1 MQSFL
6 DRKTRGR
13 SHGLYSNW
21 MNRWQR
27 QISFLSSVVLYT
39 RVASDELKAFTKHGY
54 YLYRCSRRFADNPWT
69 TLSLIML
76 FLCVKCTRDACTLC
90 RCCFHAGITSTIVDY
105 LCTIVHLRS
114 YELKELGNCS
124 RSRRH
129 VLTDA
134 ILFWCIVDFVFRR
147 CHHSLGAVSDRLPRC
162 WAAVCPSR
170 VLGPGT
176 GTYSGTTTL
185 STIIRHLTENE
196 SFFSLTF
203 RFFLSNGVKKEF
215 RWQRNKT
222 VL

>member
-1 MQSFL
+1 MLF
-6 DRKTRGR
+6 
-13 SHGLYSNW
+13 
-21 MNRWQR
+21 
-27 QISFLSSVVLYT
+27 T
-39 RVASDELKAFTKHGY
+39 RVASDELKVFTKLGY

-185 STIIRHLTENE
+185 STIIRHLIENE
-196 SFFSLTF
+196 SFFLLLF
-203 RFFLSNGVKKEF
+203 GFAF
-215 RWQRNKT
+215 QM
-222 VL
+222 